1 MSDCGK
7 PRKEVKM
14 RKSNKGRNGGKSKE
28 WRKNGGSRSN
38 SGRIKK
44 VLTRRTASAGSV
56 VIA

>member
-1 MSDCGK
+1 
-7 PRKEVKM
+7 M